1 MNRFCAAL
9 LLPLLLNAAP
19 SWGAEGED
27 DVSSFWN
34 KTYRDGMLM
43 LDNPRIPAQLA
54 VSRFV
59 YHDFKVEVENMARK
73 FSCAS
78 LEFTEGG
85 FAAEDCSYSQELPQI
100 RQSVYGRVTSLKEG
114 DDQVYTQIYALSPVP
129 GSPELRT
136 RAREL
141 LDQDPLAHPLDEWIL
156 SVTSGEESQ
165 EVVFYE
171 NQKLGGTISVS
182 LGQYTDQDRHKFL
195 DTLGKILMCR
205 KAERVD
211 NGANFSDCQSYR
223 YYEIRDLKFPYYV
236 LSSIS
241 SDLVTNPGAM
251 EWFARIAKEA
261 WDYNTELLEKK
272 SPANGGE

>member
-1 MNRFCAAL
+1 
-9 LLPLLLNAAP
+9 
-19 SWGAEGED
+19 
-27 DVSSFWN
+27 
-34 KTYRDGMLM
+34 ML
-43 LDNPRIPAQLA
+43 
-54 VSRFV
+54 
-59 YHDFKVEVENMARK
+59 
-73 FSCAS
+73 
-78 LEFTEGG
+78 
-85 FAAEDCSYSQELPQI
+85 
-100 RQSVYGRVTSLKEG
+100 
-114 DDQVYTQIYALSPVP
+114 
-129 GSPELRT
+129 
-136 RAREL
+136 REL

-165 EVVFYE
+165 DVVFYE

-241 SDLVTNPGAM
+241 SDLVANSGAM

-261 WDYNTELLEKK
+261 WEYNTELLEKK